1 MSKNKI
7 DKAESTEFKHSL
19 DKEAG
24 SRDAYLTISDV
35 GTKFGTGLFEMVLR
49 MLGCVDIE
57 GKNHWKRGN
66 RKCGG
71 RIDGGNVLAG
81 IARAYLY
88 GDKDAVFGVTLSKR
102 LQVALKTVVEEI
114 MRPSMSAL
122 QALRGDPLARAM
134 MKSQAIIAEQVAH
147 FEQNPKELVGML
159 EKRHESTLS
168 HIESEAHKKII
179 MDAWVNEYWAAV
191 RPEEKKKTS

>member
-1 MSKNKI
+1 MSKNI
-7 DKAESTEFKHSL
+7 DTAKSSETFKHSL

-24 SRDAYLTISDV
+24 SRDAYLTISDI

-49 MLGCVDIE
+49 MLGCFDIE

-66 RKCGG
+66 RKSGG

-81 IARAYLY
+81 VARAYLFS
-88 GDKDAVFGVTLSKR
+88 DKDAVFGVTLSKR

-122 QALRGDPLARAM
+122 QSLRGDPLARAV
-134 MKSQAIIAEQVAH
+134 MKSQAIMAEQVSH
-147 FEQNPKELVGML
+147 FEQNPKELEIML
-159 EKRHESTLS
+159 GQRHESTLA

-179 MDAWVNEYWAAV
+179 MNAWIDEYWARV
-191 RPEEKKKTS
+191 RPEEKKTS